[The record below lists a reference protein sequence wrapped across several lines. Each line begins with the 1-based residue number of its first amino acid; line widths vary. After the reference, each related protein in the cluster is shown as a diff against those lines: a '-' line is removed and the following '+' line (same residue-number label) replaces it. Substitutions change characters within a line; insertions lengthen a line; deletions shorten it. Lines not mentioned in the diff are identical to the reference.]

1 MLPKRRAVTHSTP
14 NGDKL
19 EVTRSDGVNF
29 AISAAETTGS
39 GDAASVKVDQST
51 DGSTAAAENT
61 AADIVT
67 ALAGTSSVG
76 GYTFAEVGGALKVTR
91 SDGVD
96 FEILAGVKTG
106 SGGDAASDAVARS
119 TNGSTVASENTAAD
133 IVTGLAGTS
142 SVGGY
147 TFAEVGGALKV
158 TRSDGVDFEILAGVK
173 TGSGGD
179 AASDAVARSTNGST
193 VASENTAADIVT
205 GLAGTSSVGGYTF
218 AEVGG
223 ALKVTRSDGVDFEIL
238 AGVKTGSG
246 GDAASDAV
254 ARSTNGSTVA
264 SENTAA
270 DIVTGLAGTSS
281 VGGYTFAE
289 VGGALKV
296 TRSDGV
302 DFEILAGVKTG
313 SGGDA
318 ASDAVARSTNGTLEV
333 VYTPVKLTLSS
344 GEVTYSTY
352 DGLSRAKADADTA
365 LTNYYGSNGAGKGF
379 ADADAVAAEIG
390 TAAVG
395 NSPATGLMKAL
406 ADGRTL
412 EAAETAYFTTG
423 AGKDYSNSAD
433 ISGTISDLQ
442 TLLDSNDSN
451 NEADTVTGF
460 FDTHNGVGNARDID
474 DLADL
479 NGQIANSIVTRNI
492 GVSNA
497 TPQTVKLT
505 TAEVD
510 RLGEGAV
517 QVEVT
522 QTDKVGNLH
531 AGDAATKSFVIDTIV
546 PEVVSITDNQS
557 GIAFDGAD
565 TVAYTLTF
573 TENLQEIDA
582 NDLNVTGANIVSVV
596 HSAGS
601 KTATVN
607 VKVDQ
612 DSVSDV
618 VITAKPS
625 ILDIAGNPLVQAVN
639 DSQDVDTRNP
649 TASYASEIKSQNT
662 NGTADVSSDADRL
675 LPTRLP
681 SLSRLRASH
690 LQTLI
695 LLAAH

>member
-1 MLPKRRAVTHSTP
+1 MS
-14 NGDKL
+14 
-19 EVTRSDGVNF
+19 
-29 AISAAETTGS
+29 
-39 GDAASVKVDQST
+39 
-51 DGSTAAAENT
+51 
-61 AADIVT
+61 
-67 ALAGTSSVG
+67 
-76 GYTFAEVGGALKVTR
+76 
-91 SDGVD
+91 
-96 FEILAGVKTG
+96 
-106 SGGDAASDAVARS
+106 
-119 TNGSTVASENTAAD
+119 
-133 IVTGLAGTS
+133 
-142 SVGGY
+142 
-147 TFAEVGGALKV
+147 
-158 TRSDGVDFEILAGVK
+158 
-173 TGSGGD
+173 
-179 AASDAVARSTNGST
+179 
-193 VASENTAADIVT
+193 
-205 GLAGTSSVGGYTF
+205 
-218 AEVGG
+218 EVGG

-573 TENLQEIDA
+573 SENLQEIDA

-639 DSQDVDTRNP
+639 DSQDVDT
-649 TASYASEIKSQNT
+649 Q
-662 NGTADVSSDADRL
+662 SDCV
-675 LPTRLP
+675 
-681 SLSRLRASH
+681 LRF
-690 LQTLI
+690 
-695 LLAAH
+695 